1 MLPQKDA
8 APPSKP
14 THGVIYVASAYP
26 PWQHATLNNLKQM
39 YHELG
44 GNFPDNRDIM
54 SRMKTVPE
62 AQSAMKKLMPF
73 VQHVKVEI
81 RINCNK
87 STPRELELMFIVVEH
102 AGTLKIVRNRILRFL
117 SPFRFYG
124 WKNDTGPLTWRFI
137 VGLKE
142 GKFFF
147 PVSDISTWRHVGSVG
162 NNENNSRHACRPL
175 KMKIKATV
183 LLWSCPLSQRKFEFC
198 LDFSRGF
205 WMSTLNSV
213 LFHRWSTRYFGIC
226 VW

>member
-102 AGTLKIVRNRILRFL
+102 AGTLKIVRNRILRL
-117 SPFRFYG
+117 SFSFSIL
-124 WKNDTGPLTWRFI
+124 WM
-137 VGLKE
+137 KE
-142 GKFFF
+142 
-147 PVSDISTWRHVGSVG
+147 
-162 NNENNSRHACRPL
+162 
-175 KMKIKATV
+175 
-183 LLWSCPLSQRKFEFC
+183 
-198 LDFSRGF
+198 
-205 WMSTLNSV
+205 
-213 LFHRWSTRYFGIC
+213 
-226 VW
+226 

>member
-39 YHELG
+39 YLELG

-87 STPRELELMFIVVEH
+87 RTPRGLELMFIVVQH
-102 AGTLKIVRNRILRFL
+102 VSVTLKIVRNRILRL
-117 SPFRFYG
+117 SFSSSI
-124 WKNDTGPLTWRFI
+124 L
-137 VGLKE
+137 L
-142 GKFFF
+142 
-147 PVSDISTWRHVGSVG
+147 
-162 NNENNSRHACRPL
+162 
-175 KMKIKATV
+175 MKWYTSSYVEI
-183 LLWSCPLSQRKFEFC
+183 
-198 LDFSRGF
+198 
-205 WMSTLNSV
+205 
-213 LFHRWSTRYFGIC
+213 HRRSWGE
-226 VW
+226 